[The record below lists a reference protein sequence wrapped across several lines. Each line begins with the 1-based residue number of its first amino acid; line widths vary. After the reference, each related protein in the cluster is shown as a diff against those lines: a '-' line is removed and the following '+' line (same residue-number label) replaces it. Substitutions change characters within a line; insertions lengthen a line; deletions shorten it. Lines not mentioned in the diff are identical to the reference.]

1 MCDHFVRTQLSSS
14 NPDARTSRPTHT
26 SPMRVRI
33 PTAAPRDPHTSTA
46 SVLGTVLIPKRAL
59 LLTMRFKF
67 GYTGI
72 RVRDL
77 DKAIQFFTSVLGMK
91 LQGRI
96 KAPLNKGEFANL
108 LTLDEKHWLEIN
120 WYADDSPVA
129 GPFKEGDELDHL
141 GFEVDDFDGALQR
154 LKDAGYPAMI
164 GPIEDGDW
172 KVAFF
177 KVVDGIWLDI
187 YHITKK
193 RTPAPKKK
201 RKK

>member
-1 MCDHFVRTQLSSS
+1 
-14 NPDARTSRPTHT
+14 
-26 SPMRVRI
+26 
-33 PTAAPRDPHTSTA
+33 
-46 SVLGTVLIPKRAL
+46 
-59 LLTMRFKF
+59 MRFKF

-77 DKAIQFFTSVLGMK
+77 DKAVQFFTSVLGMK

-141 GFEVDDFDGALQR
+141 GFEVDDFDGALER
-154 LKDAGYPAMI
+154 LKHSGYPPMI
-164 GPIEDGDW
+164 GPTEDGEW

-177 KVVDGIWLDI
+177 KVIDGIWLDI

-193 RTPAPKKK
+193 RTPARRKK